1 MYSKRKYTMPNQENT
16 IVHKQITINEQH
28 VIQQLRRKKTQK
40 YEELKYGKRN
50 TKNNN
55 DNVYITQTHINDN
68 QQRKNKEYKPI
79 LS

>member
-1 MYSKRKYTMPNQENT
+1 M
-16 IVHKQITINEQH
+16 NEQQ

-55 DNVYITQTHINDN
+55 DNVYITQTRINDN
-68 QQRKNKEYKPI
+68 
-79 LS
+79 